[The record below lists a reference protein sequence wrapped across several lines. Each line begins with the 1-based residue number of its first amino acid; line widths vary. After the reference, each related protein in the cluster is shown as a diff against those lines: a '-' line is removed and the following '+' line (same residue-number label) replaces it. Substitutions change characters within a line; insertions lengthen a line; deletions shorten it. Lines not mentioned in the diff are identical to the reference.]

1 MAIRQIL
8 KNKVQYLLS
17 IVGIAIGLLCFSMT
31 SYYIRRFN
39 SQFTVWSNND
49 RMANL
54 YVKSEKSKYNEPYIP
69 GKELQALM
77 SNPVAGME
85 KIAYSY
91 SYDKANITIS
101 NAGQEEIPFQCSF
114 QNITE
119 DFPVIFGIQTLEGEM
134 PVWTPGEQI
143 IPLKLV

>member
-39 SQFTVWSNND
+39 SQFTAWSNND

-54 YVKSEKSKYNEPYIP
+54 YVKSEKNKYNEPYIP

-77 SNPVAGME
+77 SNSVAGME

-91 SYDKANITIS
+91 SYGKAKLLQKSEMRKDI
-101 NAGQEEIPFQCSF
+101 
-114 QNITE
+114 
-119 DFPVIFGIQTLEGEM
+119 VIELSYKGFG
-134 PVWTPGEQI
+134 
-143 IPLKLV
+143 